1 MALTLRRRAGYPPA
15 FVNLRVAPASV
26 RLRDLV
32 PLLSVLV
39 GRSPVE
45 GESGSKASVLRGS
58 GAGMRPDPRRGNG
71 VDEADLS
78 AESDPSQAS
87 TWVPRADEYTCGAD
101 DPEAEAREGSK
112 APRGGEALEVE
123 GEGRQRALWTSRSA
137 PVSTGLPAR
146 VGDRSESRVSVLR
159 RARKS
164 GKSGRRRGFPVPT
177 GTDGESESRWCG
189 GAKSDQATGEGMV
202 PVGRQT
208 DHRGGRHRGDRAAWG
223 GDALGS
229 RGEGGATSTV
239 AVCVGA
245 TVKAVRA
252 FVLGMIRVY
261 QVAIGPALGPACRFE
276 PSCSRFA
283 AGAVERHGL
292 IRGGWLA
299 VGRLGR
305 CRPGGGSGYDPVP

>member
-1 MALTLRRRAGYPPA
+1 MLPRGGDRVVSGGRGFAGWPGVRMALTLRRRAGYPPA

-32 PLLSVLV
+32 PLLSVLI
-39 GRSPVE
+39 GWSPVE

-87 TWVPRADEYTCGAD
+87 TWLPREDEYTCGAD

-112 APRGGEALEVE
+112 APRGGEALEVA

-159 RARKS
+159 RARES

-177 GTDGESESRWCG
+177 GTDGEC
-189 GAKSDQATGEGMV
+189 
-202 PVGRQT
+202 
-208 DHRGGRHRGDRAAWG
+208 
-223 GDALGS
+223 
-229 RGEGGATSTV
+229 
-239 AVCVGA
+239 
-245 TVKAVRA
+245 
-252 FVLGMIRVY
+252 
-261 QVAIGPALGPACRFE
+261 
-276 PSCSRFA
+276 
-283 AGAVERHGL
+283 GAVARNRIKRQVREWFRWEGRRTIVAADIVVIARRGAATLSARAVKEELRVLLRSALERQ
-292 IRGGWLA
+292 
-299 VGRLGR
+299 
-305 CRPGGGSGYDPVP
+305 